1 MPFLCIFIILFVAT
15 KYNHVENIEF
25 DLLEYIYVAL
35 RLAKCQ
41 TSRKE
46 SSVIVFWLILQL
58 AKP

>member
-35 RLAKCQ
+35 RLAKWFG
-41 TSRKE
+41 SNPNIKKRE
-46 SSVIVFWLILQL
+46 
-58 AKP
+58 